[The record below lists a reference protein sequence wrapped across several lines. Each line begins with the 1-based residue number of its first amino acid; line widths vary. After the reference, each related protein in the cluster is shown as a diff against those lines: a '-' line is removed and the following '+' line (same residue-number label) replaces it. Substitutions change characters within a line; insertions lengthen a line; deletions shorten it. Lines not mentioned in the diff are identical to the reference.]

1 MGIILGVIFHFIG
14 GFASGSFYMPYKK
27 VKGWS
32 WENFWIIGGLFSW
45 LIVPPL
51 AAYLTI
57 PGFMDI
63 IKGAGGSVLGTTF
76 LMGLLWGIGGL
87 TYGLGVRYLGV
98 SLGSS
103 IILGLCSIFGAIV
116 PSIYYYFNPK
126 TGKDTI
132 TYLGGTTWGQL
143 VILGLILCIIG
154 IVICG
159 KAGGMKDKEMGEAKV
174 DASGSEFKLTKGLIL
189 AVISGVLSACFSFGI
204 EAGTSMGKVAN
215 DAWVAA
221 NPGQGEFLFR
231 NNVIFVVILWGGL
244 TTNFIWCMILN
255 ARNKSF
261 GDYTNKKS
269 PLLRNYL
276 LCALGGTMWFLQFFF
291 YGMGESKMGNGA
303 SSWILH
309 MSFIILVAN
318 MWGLVLKEWKN
329 VSKKTT
335 ITITVGILTIILSIL
350 LVGLG
355 NNKKPTSSIKKDSIS
370 NAVRVNDAGQMEV
383 DFSNN
388 EHIKDVQLAD
398 AVTGLVVYTSTLTEP
413 KLLIDVKGM
422 AKGDYVL
429 KYLVDGH
436 WSPGDRLSIK

>member
-1 MGIILGVIFHFIG
+1 MGAILGVIFHFIG

-32 WENFWIIGGLFSW
+32 WESFWIVGGLFSW

-63 IKGAGGSVLGTTF
+63 ISGASSQVIGTTF

-103 IILGLCSIFGAIV
+103 IILGLCSVFGALV
-116 PSIYYYFNPK
+116 PSIYYYFSPK
-126 TGKDTI
+126 DGKDTI
-132 TYLGGTTWGQL
+132 ADLFGTSWGQM
-143 VILGLILCIIG
+143 VMIGLLLCVIG
-154 IVICG
+154 IIICG
-159 KAGGMKDKEMGEAKV
+159 KAGSMKDKDLGGKHV
-174 DASGSEFKLTKGLIL
+174 DASGSEYKVKLGLIV

-204 EAGTSMGKVAN
+204 EAGASMGEVAN
-215 DAWVAA
+215 NVWKAA
-221 NPGQGEFLFR
+221 NPGQGEFLFK

-261 GDYTNKKS
+261 GDYTNKKT
-269 PLLRNYL
+269 PLIKNYIF
-276 LCALGGTMWFLQFFF
+276 CALAGTTWFLQFFF
-291 YGMGESKMGNGA
+291 YGMGESKLGNGA

-318 MWGLVLKEWKN
+318 MWGIVSKEWN
-329 VSKKTT
+329 GVTKKTRTT
-335 ITITVGILTIILSIL
+335 IIIGILTIILSVVV
-350 LVGLG
+350 VGYG
-355 NNKKPTSSIKKDSIS
+355 NS
-370 NAVRVNDAGQMEV
+370 
-383 DFSNN
+383 
-388 EHIKDVQLAD
+388 
-398 AVTGLVVYTSTLTEP
+398 
-413 KLLIDVKGM
+413 
-422 AKGDYVL
+422 L
-429 KYLVDGH
+429 K
-436 WSPGDRLSIK
+436 